1 MHQKC
6 WLIILI
12 WMLSPAIV
20 FAEIRIFG
28 LNDFNLGRWTLG
40 SGSLQANANICVA
53 VRPRGPYQITAFGDG
68 VSNAFQLSNG
78 IDHTRYRIYFND
90 QPRENGA
97 TELVAGR
104 VLGGLRG
111 RPRGIRQNI
120 CRRPSANIS
129 IRVEDADL
137 QKATAGQYVGTVLIM
152 VGPE

>member
-1 MHQKC
+1 MHQNC
-6 WLIILI
+6 WLIILL
-12 WMLSPAIV
+12 WVLSPAFV

-28 LNDFNLGRWTLG
+28 LNDLNLGRWTLG
-40 SGSLQANANICVA
+40 SGSLQSNANICVA
-53 VRPRGPYQITAFGDG
+53 VRPRGPYQVTAFGGG

-78 IDHTRYRIYFND
+78 ISEIPYRVFFND
-90 QPRENGA
+90 RPRENGA
-97 TELVAGR
+97 IELVAGS

-111 RPRGIRQNI
+111 IPRGIRQNV

-137 QKATAGQYVGTVLIM
+137 QRATAGQYIGNVLII